1 MRGKTGIK
9 GMLNMNLR
17 TLKSKNSL
25 KTRSIWNIW
34 KLFSSKGLSYWQRTN
49 TCCCSVAVVSDS
61 LWSHGLQHARLPCPS
76 LSRRVC
82 SNSCPLSP
90 WCHPTISSS
99 VSSCSSCSQSFLASG
114 YFPMSRL
121 FASGNQ
127 SIRASASNEYSWLIS
142 FSIDWLDLLV
152 IQGALKSLLQHRNSK
167 ASFLWGS
174 AFCMIQLSHPYMT
187 TRKTITLT
195 IWTFV
200 GK

>member
-9 GMLNMNLR
+9 GMLNMTLR
-17 TLKSKNSL
+17 TLNSKNSL

-49 TCCCSVAVVSDS
+49 TCCCSVAIVSDS

-76 LSRRVC
+76 LSPRVS

-99 VSSCSSCSQSFLASG
+99 VSSCSSCSQCFLASG
-114 YFPMSRL
+114 YFPMNRL

-142 FSIDWLDLLV
+142 FRMDWLDLLAV
-152 IQGALKSLLQHRNSK
+152 QETLKTHLQYPSLKPQFS
-167 ASFLWGS
+167 S
-174 AFCMIQLSHPYMT
+174 A
-187 TRKTITLT
+187 
-195 IWTFV
+195 
-200 GK
+200 